1 MARKESLVAESVRI
15 EGGLFPGALL
25 DEIRQGKAKKME
37 DSDYNI
43 PKGLRLRDEI
53 GRAFRMAL
61 PLWQDFMSM
70 KHRQGIREMDI
81 VDNWLFPLL
90 SSILGYKDLT
100 RVPAIKIGDR
110 DFPVTHNSLGNTVP
124 MVLVGP
130 ETELDKSE
138 HRFGYDGLR
147 RSATGL
153 IQELLNAGDSYLY
166 GIVSNGVLLRLYRD
180 NHSLTRPA
188 FVEIDLE
195 RMFTEELYAD
205 FALFYQLLHSSRLM
219 PREGGVS
226 SCIMEQW
233 REAAHETGERAV
245 ENLRIGVTAALEML
259 ANGFLAHPDNTV
271 LRSSIEN
278 CTLSVSSFQ
287 LQLLRLVYRLIFLFT
302 AEDRGLLLDPEG
314 STEAQELYTNGYSL
328 SVLREKARNR
338 VRLDDYS
345 DCWEQLR
352 IVFSALANG
361 EPRLALPALGGLF
374 EADQCPDLDNSSIAN
389 KALLAALRELSFFR
403 QGKILA
409 RINYRD
415 MDSEELGSVYESL
428 LELVP
433 QIEFNSR
440 PWHFSY
446 AINGGTDT
454 KGNARKLSGSYYTPD
469 CLVKELIRS
478 ALEPVI
484 TDTLVRNPDNPR
496 DALLK
501 LNIIDPACGS
511 GHFLLAAARRVAVE
525 LARIDALPD
534 QPTEKH
540 YRHALREVISHCI
553 YGVDLNPMAIEL
565 CRTALWLEALE
576 PGKPLSFLDAHIR
589 NGNALVGVL
598 YPDTVDSGIPDE
610 AYNAL
615 TGDDKAV
622 ASALKKSNKKFREQL
637 QSKDEKVVEQDM
649 FAEPEKE
656 VIPVIDLSS
665 MPEDTLADIEAK
677 RKKYREFLNSAQRQQ
692 LRLKADVYTA
702 AFFAPKTPEYRDQIP
717 TSEDILRLRGK
728 LMPRSGVADLA
739 RTIAERNRF
748 FHWRIEFPDVFEKG
762 GFDCVL
768 GNPPWERIKLQEEEF
783 FASRSPAIA
792 NAINKAAR
800 EKLINRL
807 KDANKGTA
815 EAALYSEF
823 VFAKRSA
830 EASSLF
836 AHIGKDDGGRFHL
849 TGVGDVNLYALFAEL
864 VSQIIG
870 ISGRSGVIV
879 PSGIATDDSTKNFFA
894 DISLNGKLVSLI
906 DFENR
911 EALFKGVHRSY
922 KFCCLTL
929 GKSAAAKFSFFL
941 TNTNQLQ
948 DNRRQFTLT
957 PEEVVLLN
965 PNTRTCP
972 VFRSQYD
979 AELTKKIYRA
989 APVLIDEN
997 KGTGGNPWEIKFS
1010 AMFHMS
1016 NDSHLFKTH
1025 EELANKGGTLEGAV
1039 FYVAGEKFLPL
1050 YEAKMVHQYDHR
1062 WATYES
1068 NSKDV
1073 RDLTI
1078 EEKAD
1083 PETVVLPRYWVAK
1096 SHVDEA
1102 LKLKAWKHKWLMGFR
1117 DVTNATNERTVISG
1131 FIPISAVGH
1140 TMPCILP
1147 MVEISNTI
1155 MFTANLNTLVYD
1167 YIARQK
1173 IGGIH
1178 LTYGYFKQFPTLEP
1192 RRYSKI
1198 DREFITP
1205 RVLELTYTAHDLAS
1219 FARDLGYDGPPFPFD
1234 PDRRAIIRAELDACY
1249 ARLYGLTR
1257 DELRYI
1263 LDPADLLGSDY
1274 PSETFRVLK
1283 EKEIREFGEYRTQR
1297 LVLDAWDRMERGE
1310 KMLSEIEKNPEKITS
1325 PNDL

>member
-166 GIVSNGVLLRLYRD
+166 GIVSNGVILRLYRD

-278 CTLSVSSFQ
+278 GTLSVSSFQ

-338 VRLDDYS
+338 VRLDDYN

-702 AFFAPKTPEYRDQIP
+702 AFFVPKTPEYRDQIP

-768 GNPPWERIKLQEEEF
+768 GNPPWEVSQLSEEEF
-783 FASRSPAIA
+783 FASRKPSLSTLNGAKR
-792 NAINKAAR
+792 KAAIEELKTKEQTLWQEYCDSKTGF
-800 EKLINRL
+800 EKSNCFFRSCGRFI
-807 KDANKGTA
+807 KTA
-815 EAALYSEF
+815 VGKVNLY
-823 VFAKRSA
+823 
-830 EASSLF
+830 SLF
-836 AHIGKDDGGRFHL
+836 ADL
-849 TGVGDVNLYALFAEL
+849 M
-864 VSQIIG
+864 SQIVFDTGYAG
-870 ISGRSGVIV
+870 III

-894 DISLNGKLVSLI
+894 SISQNRRLISLI

-911 EALFKGVHRSY
+911 DALFKGVHRSY
-922 KFCCLTL
+922 KFCCLTI
-929 GKSAAAKFSFFL
+929 GRSTAAKFSFFL
-941 TNTNQLQ
+941 TNTDQLKDQ
-948 DNRRQFTLT
+948 RRQFTLT
-957 PEEVVLLN
+957 PAEITLLN

-979 AELTKKIYRA
+979 ADLTKKIYRA

-997 KGTGGNPWEIKFS
+997 KGSQGNPWNISFS
-1010 AMFHMS
+1010 QGLFNMTS
-1016 NDSHLFKTH
+1016 DSHIFKNH
-1025 EELANKGGTLEGAV
+1025 EELVNKGGTLEGAV

-1102 LKLKAWKHKWLMGFR
+1102 LKQKAWKHEWLLGWR
-1117 DVTNATNERTVISG
+1117 DICRATDERTVIAG
-1131 FIPISAVGH
+1131 VIPISAVGD
-1140 TMPCILP
+1140 TFLLMFPKIEPQLIACLLADQ
-1147 MVEISNTI
+1147 IS
-1155 MFTANLNTLVYD
+1155 LVHD
-1167 YIARQK
+1167 FIARQK
-1173 IGGIH
+1173 IGGVH
-1178 LTYGYFKQFPTLEP
+1178 LKYHYKKQIVNLPP
-1192 RRYSKI
+1192 SKYKNP
-1198 DREFITP
+1198 DLQFITP
-1205 RVLELTYTAHDLAS
+1205 RVLEFTYTAHDLAP
-1219 FARDLGYDGPPFPFD
+1219 FAHDLGYDGPPFPFD
-1234 PDRRAIIRAELDACY
+1234 PNRRAIIRAELDACY